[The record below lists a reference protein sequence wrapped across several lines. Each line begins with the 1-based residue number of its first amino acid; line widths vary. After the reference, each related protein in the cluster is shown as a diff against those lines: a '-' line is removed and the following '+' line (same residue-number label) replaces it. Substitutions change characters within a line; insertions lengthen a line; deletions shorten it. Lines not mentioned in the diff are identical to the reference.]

1 MNIFMIGI
9 GGFIGTSLTE
19 RIIQSYPDWDIV
31 GLDMN
36 LDRLSALLQNPR
48 LRVRKGTMKDN
59 LAWIEEQI
67 QAADVVLPLAAI
79 ADPRVYV
86 DNPLKVFTLDFEEN
100 LRVIRLCV
108 KHKCRLVFPSTSEVY
123 GMSEDAAFD
132 EETTSLVQGPIH
144 KERWIYSTSKQLLD
158 RLIYA
163 YGKHEDLSYTIFRPF
178 NWIGP
183 HLDNVDAKQG
193 GRGRA
198 LATFLGQI
206 VRGKDIFISGDGT
219 QRRCFT
225 DIEDALDAL
234 MTILTSESV
243 CAQQIFNIGHP
254 GNECAIVTFAQTLLA
269 TAQAHPLAP
278 AAARHVNI
286 VCKEPTQVFGDG
298 YQDIQRRVPSI
309 DKAKQLLSWSPSVSL
324 ASSLQKTVDFHM
336 KRLFGQEPADSKKAR

>member
-19 RIIQSYPDWDIV
+19 RIMQTNPDWDIV

-36 LDRLSALLQNPR
+36 LDRLSTLLPHPR
-48 LRVRKGTMKDN
+48 LRVRKGAMKDN
-59 LAWIEEQI
+59 LAWIKEHI

-86 DNPLKVFTLDFEEN
+86 ENPLKVFTLDFEEN
-100 LRVIRLCV
+100 LHVIRLCV
-108 KHKCRLVFPSTSEVY
+108 KHKRRLVFPSTSEVY
-123 GMSEDAAFD
+123 GMSGDDAFD

-183 HLDNVDAKQG
+183 HLDYVDAKQG

-206 VRGKDIFISGDGT
+206 VCGKDILISGDGT

-225 DIEDALDAL
+225 DIDDALDAL
-234 MTILTSESV
+234 MTILTDVSV
-243 CAQQIFNIGHP
+243 CGQQIFNIGHP
-254 GNECAIVTFAQTLLA
+254 GNECAIVTFAQTLLDIA
-269 TAQAHPLAP
+269 KAHPLAP
-278 AAARHVNI
+278 AAVQHVNI
-286 VCKEPTQVFGDG
+286 VCKEPAQVFGEG

-324 ASSLQKTVDFHM
+324 ASSLHKAVNFHM
-336 KRLFGQEPADSKKAR
+336 KRLFGPESAASKRAR